1 MKKNEVEEVVEALVE
16 QLIDELLCEIDPT
29 NEQLVE
35 HAFLYLEKIIQD
47 LDFTD
52 YIE

>member
-1 MKKNEVEEVVEALVE
+1 MKKNEVEEIVEALVE
-16 QLIDELLCEIDPT
+16 QLIDDLLCEIDPS

-35 HAFLYLEKIIQD
+35 HAFQYLEKIVQD
-47 LDFTD
+47 IDFTD